1 MFARCP
7 AYSFLLMRYYIYCDE
22 SVLRGRLFS
31 DFYGGLIV
39 DSRIAGLLIPLLRD
53 KFHELGLT
61 GEVKWTKTNEF
72 LLPAYQELMDYFFDF
87 VAAGHIKVRIMFTQ
101 NLHAP
106 GASLTT
112 YQRQHQYHLLYY
124 QFLKHA
130 FGLQY
135 LPVPADGSNHLELFF
150 DKLPDKEEKN
160 QLFKNY
166 LLRLPQQPEFRS
178 AGIQLAADAI
188 GEVDSAQHPLL
199 QCLDVVL
206 GAMAFRLNKQHLEK
220 PPGQRLRGKRTVA
233 KEKLYKHIHQ
243 RIVALYPRFNIG
255 ASTGRPTPEVSWEHP
270 YRHWNFQRQAPAEQP
285 TAQEDAT

>member
-1 MFARCP
+1 
-7 AYSFLLMRYYIYCDE
+7 MRYYIYCDE

-31 DFYGGLIV
+31 DFYGGLIIESGV
-39 DSRIAGLLIPLLRD
+39 AGLVTPLLWD
-53 KFHELGLT
+53 KFQELGLT

-72 LLPAYQELMDYFFDF
+72 LLSAYQELMDFFFDF

-106 GASLTT
+106 GASLTP
-112 YQRQHQYHLLYY
+112 YQRQHHYHLLYY

-135 LPVPADGSNHLELFF
+135 LPTSSDGVNHLELFF

-166 LLRLPQQPEFRS
+166 LLRLPQQYEFQS
-178 AGIQLAADAI
+178 SSIQLVPDAI
-188 GEVDSAQHPLL
+188 GEVDSANHPLL

-233 KEKLYKHIHQ
+233 KEKLYEHIHR
-243 RIVALYPRFNIG
+243 RIIALYPRFNIG
-255 ASTGRPTPEVSWEHP
+255 ASTGRPTPETSWEHP
-270 YRHWNFQRQAPAEQP
+270 YRHWNFQRPTSAEQDTEP
-285 TAQEDAT
+285 RP

>member
-1 MFARCP
+1 
-7 AYSFLLMRYYIYCDE
+7 MRYYIYCDE
-22 SVLRGRLFS
+22 SILRGRLFS
-31 DFYGGLIV
+31 DFYGGLII
-39 DSRIAGLLIPLLRD
+39 DSRIAGLLIPLLQA
-53 KFHELGLT
+53 KFEDLGLT

-72 LLPAYQELMDYFFDF
+72 LLSAYQELMDYFFDF
-87 VAAGHIKVRIMFTQ
+87 VDAGHIKVRIMFTQ

-106 GASLTT
+106 GATLTT

-135 LPVPADGSNHLELFF
+135 MHVPADGDNHLELFF
-150 DKLPDKEEKN
+150 DKLPDKDAKN

-166 LLRLPQQPEFRS
+166 LLRLPHQPEFKNV
-178 AGIQLAADAI
+178 GLQLAADAI
-188 GEVDSAQHPLL
+188 GEVDSAHHPLL

-220 PPGQRLRGKRTVA
+220 PLGQRLRGKRTVA
-233 KEKLYKHIHQ
+233 KEKLYKHIHK

-255 ASTGRPTPEVSWEHP
+255 ASTGRPTPEVSWEHA
-270 YRHWNFQRQAPAEQP
+270 YRHWNFHRQVPIEQLQVP
-285 TAQEDAT
+285 GDNA